1 MWTRVEKFDTKGK
14 SETAARPSACFS
26 AAPHGGA
33 ASLLASRA
41 RRRHPLAF
49 FPGGNA
55 QAMTE
60 SRREGRER
68 AREKEPGRRERP
80 AAGRRRVPILR
91 RQLRGSPA
99 RPRVLHRLSG
109 RAGRRAGAGRG
120 GRGSPGGHALGA
132 ARGAWA
138 GRGVRSARL
147 LPPPPGAGGGGGGGL
162 GERRPGLGRAG
173 GGRRRRR
180 RGGGRHGRQGV
191 H

>member
-1 MWTRVEKFDTKGK
+1 VWTRVEKFDTKGK

-109 RAGRRAGAGRG
+109 RAGRRAGAGG
-120 GRGSPGGHALGA
+120 GLPEA
-132 ARGAWA
+132 AR
-138 GRGVRSARL
+138 SE
-147 LPPPPGAGGGGGGGL
+147 PP
-162 GERRPGLGRAG
+162 EGLGRGAGSAVPGSSLPRRELAAAAAG
-173 GGRRRRR
+173 G
-180 RGGGRHGRQGV
+180 
-191 H
+191 